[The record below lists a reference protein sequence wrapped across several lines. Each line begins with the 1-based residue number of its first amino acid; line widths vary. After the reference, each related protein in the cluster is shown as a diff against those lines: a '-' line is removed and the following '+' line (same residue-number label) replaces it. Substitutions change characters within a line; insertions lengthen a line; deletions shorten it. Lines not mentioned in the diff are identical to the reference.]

1 MAAMRG
7 RRHHSR
13 GSVTISTTSV
23 VVVVTAHIVR
33 RTGAD
38 SREGAS
44 EAGSSTLE
52 VGETARRTGPI
63 TRSRAVLAGRE
74 RSQDV
79 LSTVEN
85 AAGRGRDLNGL
96 LIKGT
101 AIHTKTL
108 SSLLVGRK
116 HSKSSTSRL
125 VLLRSSK
132 SPECNGAA
140 TELGE
145 PAFKFGLSSIMRE
158 T

>member
-1 MAAMRG
+1 MAHRAVMAAMR
-7 RRHHSR
+7 RRGHHSR

-63 TRSRAVLAGRE
+63 AGSRAVLAGRE

-79 LSTVEN
+79 LGTVEN
-85 AAGRGRDLNGL
+85 AAGRRRDFNGL

-108 SSLLVGRK
+108 GSL
-116 HSKSSTSRL
+116 
-125 VLLRSSK
+125 
-132 SPECNGAA
+132 
-140 TELGE
+140 
-145 PAFKFGLSSIMRE
+145 
-158 T
+158 